1 MKVLQAIKTYFTLGE
16 DAYNVIKRFQ
26 DESLQEWLVKIFS
39 SSYYKALTSVNKS
52 SVCKRLS
59 IVATSDD
66 VSEQRNFL
74 DNVFRLIND
83 KNLNNSTYFAHYL
96 NLIFDNPNFD
106 VTTAYDLEANPNMGP
121 DEIFNVISIAAIGI
135 PQKCYME
142 AKSWNEKYHSIMFIF
157 ETPAFKNLSD
167 DMKDRFYLKLK
178 EIRMSNEYNST
189 EKGII
194 LEEVFDFFCRAPE
207 DIDETK
213 FLDYFNIFLNY
224 PMLGDGVWMIM
235 SEADDYDKTIDDVKK
250 WIDIYAK
257 LYINEEVGPSDFY
270 CVVFDNKLASYGI
283 LDLIVNN
290 IFESKLSKADLIG
303 DIAFL
308 LENLLFNQAVNII
321 LALFKMPSQKHY
333 DLVSNILSHDE
344 VLYSNR
350 LLDFIDK
357 VIATPE
363 EKLDELKREIE
374 YEVVYQEMP
383 FSKATIEHGSEAMD
397 YLDSHPGTKSTSLV
411 RIPIWQKRNKY
422 KI

>member
-1 MKVLQAIKTYFTLGE
+1 M
-16 DAYNVIKRFQ
+16 
-26 DESLQEWLVKIFS
+26 
-39 SSYYKALTSVNKS
+39 
-52 SVCKRLS
+52 
-59 IVATSDD
+59 
-66 VSEQRNFL
+66 
-74 DNVFRLIND
+74 
-83 KNLNNSTYFAHYL
+83 
-96 NLIFDNPNFD
+96 DNPNFD

-224 PMLGDGVWMIM
+224 SMLGDGVWMIM

-257 LYINEEVGPSDFY
+257 LYINDEVGPSDFY

-308 LENLLFNQAVNII
+308 LENLVFNQAVNII

-357 VIATPE
+357 VIAIPE
-363 EKLDELKREIE
+363 EELDELKREIE

-383 FSKATIEHGSEAMD
+383 FSKATIEHNSEAMD

>member
-16 DAYNVIKRFQ
+16 EAYNVIKRWQ
-26 DESLQEWLVKIFS
+26 DEKLQEKLIEFFS
-39 SSYYKALTSVNKS
+39 SEGFKVLSDFYKSCIYTLLEEK
-52 SVCKRLS
+52 
-59 IVATSDD
+59 ATNDNVQEPS
-66 VSEQRNFL
+66 NLL
-74 DNVFRLIND
+74 DNFFKLIND
-83 KNLNNSTYFAHYL
+83 EHLNHSRFLGNYL
-96 NLIFDNPNFD
+96 RLIYDNPNFD
-106 VTTAYDLEANPNMGP
+106 VTAAYDLEANPNMGP
-121 DEIFNVISIAAIGI
+121 EEIHEIIQAASAGIAQKYYMEVKSWDEGYRLTLIFNTQV
-135 PQKCYME
+135 
-142 AKSWNEKYHSIMFIF
+142 FR
-157 ETPAFKNLSD
+157 NLPD
-167 DMKDRFYLKLK
+167 NLKDRFYLKLK
-178 EIRMSNEYNST
+178 EIRMSTKYNST
-189 EKGII
+189 EKVNF
-194 LEEVFDFFCRAPE
+194 LEEFYYFFYNTPE
-207 DIDETK
+207 HIEEAK

-257 LYINEEVGPSDFY
+257 LYINEQVNPSDFY

-333 DLVSNILSHDE
+333 DLVSNILSRDE

-350 LLDFIDK
+350 LLDFIDR

-383 FSKATIEHGSEAMD
+383 FSKATIEHNSEAMD
-397 YLDSHPGTKSTSLV
+397 YLDSHPGTKSTLLV